1 MGVFTTSFTYSQSN
15 PWVNC
20 DFQSV
25 LNRVKNTMN
34 PANSTSS
41 YTLGNLQG
49 TATSS
54 SNPKDTCIFI
64 DLTGKCPLLDSNAI
78 VVVCFDDNGVAEYS
92 VLKTI
97 HQFTNGGSSTN
108 QGISVINSSDYIGG
122 FSTIRDLFNSSNYI
136 FYGDTVALIDA
147 SLSYDIT
154 TNPLTFTEF
163 QFHISEEFFS
173 VPLINFVGKCDTC
186 VARIIGI
193 GIGEKNGLNDS
204 LGNPLFPCIVHCDSF
219 HAGPIGPPPPGGTLG
234 QGPLTAHAAG
244 NGFVTYKWSFAG
256 SPLSGSGPNCPNIDM
271 TAIPGGG
278 VICVTVTNWLP
289 NGDSCSCVMCI
300 GLCYNICQPTKMAGH
315 YFSPD
320 FQLYPS
326 PAKDKINLS
335 LHATV
340 DDIALLTVVSK
351 EGKEISKVFYPIA
364 KGVNKYEIDLKT
376 LATGQYYISVQSK
389 SFKEQRSFLKE

>member
-1 MGVFTTSFTYSQSN
+1 MKKLLLLLGVFTTSFTYSQSN

-20 DFQSV
+20 DNQEVFARLKAMIFESDNHLDSIQRCRTHGIQS
-25 LNRVKNTMN
+25 
-34 PANSTSS
+34 ST
-41 YTLGNLQG
+41 LQ
-49 TATSS
+49 
-54 SNPKDTCIFI
+54 DTCLVI
-64 DLTGKCPLLDSNAI
+64 DLAAKCPNLDSNAI
-78 VVVCFDDNGVAEYS
+78 VLMCFDQTGKASYTVIKSDISKSPQVSYQKAEYFSLFMSDLRTIYSSSTSETIFSSNGVQIYEM
-92 VLKTI
+92 
-97 HQFTNGGSSTN
+97 N
-108 QGISVINSSDYIGG
+108 DG
-122 FSTIRDLFNSSNYI
+122 FSPPNMAF
-136 FYGDTVALIDA
+136 
-147 SLSYDIT
+147 
-154 TNPLTFTEF
+154 LTD
-163 QFHISEEFFS
+163 
-173 VPLINFVGKCDTC
+173 CDTC

-204 LGNPLFPCIVHCDSF
+204 LGNPINPCQVHCDSF

-234 QGPLTAHAAG
+234 QGPLTAHAGG
-244 NGFVTYKWSFAG
+244 NGIVTYKWSFAG

-300 GLCYNICQPTKMAGH
+300 GLCYNICQPTKMAGR
-315 YFSPD
+315 YSSPD